1 MLYTYTAVD
10 KAGKSSFGE
19 REAESE
25 HGLAEKLKS
34 EGFFLLEI
42 KEKGGSR
49 RAGFSLTSI
58 ISFLKGVT
66 LVERM
71 VFSRNLAVMVGA
83 GLSLAKAL
91 QASEEQTENIKFK
104 TIISDLRGSVLKGKS
119 FAESLALHEKTFG
132 PLFIHMV
139 ESGEASGKLGYVLR
153 LLARQMKRDHDLV
166 SRVRGALI
174 YPAIVIFALILIG
187 VLMMIYVVP
196 TLTATFHE
204 LNIPLPFTT
213 RLIIKTSEILIN
225 YYLLLLGLILVAAY
239 LAALFLRTERGKRYQ
254 STSALHLPIFGEL
267 VRKFNSARFARILSA
282 LVSSGLPIARSLEIT
297 ARVLGNVHF
306 RDSLF
311 TASTEIQKGRSL
323 SAILK
328 ERPRLY
334 PPLVTQMLE
343 VGEETGTMS
352 RMLLRLALFY
362 ESEVSNAT
370 KNLSS
375 IVEPLLMIAIGAMV
389 GFFAISMIQ
398 PIYSGLGGL

>member
-1 MLYTYTAVD
+1 MLYTYTAID
-10 KAGKSSFGE
+10 KEGKAFSGE

-25 HGLAEKLKS
+25 HDLAEKLKS
-34 EGFFLLEI
+34 EGFFLLEG
-42 KEKGGSR
+42 KEKRTTGKSR
-49 RAGFSLTSI
+49 FSLSSV
-58 ISFLKGVT
+58 ISRLKGVT

-71 VFSRNLAVMVGA
+71 MFSRNLAVMISA

-91 QASEEQTENIKFK
+91 QASEEQTENARFK
-104 TIISDLRGSVLKGKS
+104 RIVSDLRGSVIKGKS
-119 FAESLALHEKTFG
+119 FAESLALHEKIFG

-139 ESGEASGKLGYVLR
+139 ESGEASGKLAYVLR

-204 LNIPLPFTT
+204 LDIPLPFTT
-213 RLIIKTSEILIN
+213 QLIIKTSEILVD
-225 YYLLLLGLILVAAY
+225 YYLLILGLVLVAVY
-239 LAALFLRTERGKRYQ
+239 LVSLFLKTERGRRYQ
-254 STSALHLPIFGEL
+254 STSALRLPIFGEL

-297 ARVLGNVHF
+297 ARVLGNIHF
-306 RDSLF
+306 RDSLL
-311 TASTEIQKGRSL
+311 TASAEIQKGRSL

-328 ERPRLY
+328 ERSRLY

-343 VGEETGTMS
+343 VGEETGTMG

-362 ESEVSNAT
+362 ESEVSNTT

-375 IVEPLLMIAIGAMV
+375 IIEPLLMIVIGAMV

-398 PIYSGLGGL
+398 PIYSGLGNL